1 MIISE
6 KQILQLITCVRN
18 HLEDLRENSADSE
31 YVKIIL
37 LLLDTINSQ
46 QSEELKVIE

>member
-6 KQILQLITCVRN
+6 KQILKLIIIAEQYADM
-18 HLEDLRENSADSE
+18 LGAYGYEDTRKNILRTID
-31 YVKIIL
+31 IIEM
-37 LLLDTINSQ
+37 Q